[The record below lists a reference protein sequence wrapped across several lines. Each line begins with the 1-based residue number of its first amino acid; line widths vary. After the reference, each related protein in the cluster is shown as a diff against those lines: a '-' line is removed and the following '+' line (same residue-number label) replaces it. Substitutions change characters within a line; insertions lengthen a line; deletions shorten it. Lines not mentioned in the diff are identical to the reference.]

1 MSGPTREQ
9 VVAWMKSISGKTTSS
24 DDKYGVLFGESGL
37 LKITTLAYAAGQAS
51 KQEWQPI
58 ETAPRDGT
66 AVFVSLIGSDIPHPA
81 RFENGEWRMT
91 WDRYALSDWDGPTH
105 WMPLPAA
112 PSQEGG
118 AA

>member
-1 MSGPTREQ
+1 MSRLCRLKTASHGADGKWAYEEITRLRQQ
-9 VVAWMKSISGKTTSS
+9 VA
-24 DDKYGVLFGESGL
+24 
-37 LKITTLAYAAGQAS
+37 TLAYAAGQAS

-91 WDRYALSDWDGPTH
+91 WDRYALSDLDGPTH

-112 PSQEGG
+112 PNQEGG
-118 AA
+118 AE